1 MCRLCLEARCREA
14 DRSVPYRYEYRV
26 SSHGVIK
33 FQKKMR
39 VMMFALPAVASLLF
53 SAPTH
58 PRHLG
63 SAVAAKRRTVGI
75 VAFDADLSNIM
86 GAHPTTD
93 LERQQREVIG
103 YLMSRLGVA
112 DATSD
117 EERISALKVEVE
129 AAEAALAA
137 LEAECGALEK
147 EQGVAELEARR
158 DELEEARAAC
168 ERHLVTLP
176 AKIVE
181 RRDATAALEVSL
193 AELREAA
200 ASLDKEEQSLSE
212 QQAALETALVAEEAE
227 AAAQLA
233 SLEAARERV
242 SSLSASKQRTSS
254 QLLQGEQLLAAL
266 EAEACELEQSHP
278 PLVAALQR
286 SREQLIATEKR
297 VVTLQARNDTLGD
310 ELFLQLSDL
319 YSKQAT
325 KDALQAAL
333 FATRDALA
341 EARRLR
347 RTQFVDVDAARKEL
361 AENEALTAALRD
373 EMEAL
378 KTEAPALFARR
389 AAAQRELDEA
399 LSAAERFESGVMAQ
413 ALALPPLEGAAKD
426 TKPTGARTPAPA
438 PAPAPK
444 GGTVGGPSADVGA
457 TLDEKLALTSK
468 RLESTAEEVAGRVQ
482 LQMQFAGTVTDA
494 MEAAAAQ
501 RDSAQRALEVLA
513 AEQRRAS
520 EEMRVTLDTA
530 VSAMEAMQAQWD
542 AAVEA
547 NAAELR
553 ALREDAARAAEAQN
567 AQGSKLVEL
576 KGAFE
581 AKVIAMDTLTKK
593 RRGLA
598 AEEEALRRRYVQLRE
613 RRLAKQAGKPPPLP
627 VSLDVDDVAEAV
639 GANVEKAAVAFF
651 RLFGKEKEGNPQ
663 LPPGKDDF

>member
-1 MCRLCLEARCREA
+1 
-14 DRSVPYRYEYRV
+14 
-26 SSHGVIK
+26 
-33 FQKKMR
+33 MR

-58 PRHLG
+58 PRRLG

-200 ASLDKEEQSLSE
+200 ASLDKEEQSLAE

-266 EAEACELEQSHP
+266 EAEASELEQSHP

-413 ALALPPLEGAAKD
+413 ALALQPLDGAAKD

-444 GGTVGGPSADVGA
+444 GATVGGPSADVGA

-482 LQMQFAGTVTDA
+482 LQLQFAGTVTDA

>member
-1 MCRLCLEARCREA
+1 
-14 DRSVPYRYEYRV
+14 
-26 SSHGVIK
+26 
-33 FQKKMR
+33 
-39 VMMFALPAVASLLF
+39 
-53 SAPTH
+53 
-58 PRHLG
+58 
-63 SAVAAKRRTVGI
+63 
-75 VAFDADLSNIM
+75 M

-147 EQGVAELEARR
+147 EQGVAELEVRR

-200 ASLDKEEQSLSE
+200 ASLDKEEQSLAE

-266 EAEACELEQSHP
+266 EAEASELEQSHP

-438 PAPAPK
+438 PAPAPAPIPK
-444 GGTVGGPSADVGA
+444 GATVGGPSADVGA

-581 AKVIAMDTLTKK
+581 AEVIAMDTLTKK

>member
-1 MCRLCLEARCREA
+1 MRARRQRRIEEEAAKASEVVDDRAEAELRAFQMCYAEPLAIFEKSLYPAQEYSDRNGISRKDGYWSFVHRNEEPNPDFTYGEFPLPFFHRLI
-14 DRSVPYRYEYRV
+14 DRACEL
-26 SSHGVIK
+26 HGCGDD
-33 FQKKMR
+33 R
-39 VMMFALPAVASLLF
+39 RSCSLID
-53 SAPTH
+53 
-58 PRHLG
+58 LG
-63 SAVAAKRRTVGI
+63 SGAGRLALWAA
-75 VAFDADLSNIM
+75 
-86 GAHPTTD
+86 
-93 LERQQREVIG
+93 
-103 YLMSRLGVA
+103 
-112 DATSD
+112 ATSAW
-117 EERISALKVEVE
+117 RRVVGVEYLRSLASTAVE
-129 AAEAALAA
+129 
-137 LEAECGALEK
+137 K
-147 EQGVAELEARR
+147 
-158 DELEEARAAC
+158 LEEARAAC

-200 ASLDKEEQSLSE
+200 ASLDKEEQSLAE

-266 EAEACELEQSHP
+266 EAEASELEQSHP

-553 ALREDAARAAEAQN
+553 VLREDAARAAEAQN

-627 VSLDVDDVAEAV
+627 VPLDVDDVAEAV